1 MGVAVIKKFHS
12 LQNRIILF
20 TISMVILPLL
30 VVGTISYIKS
40 SDILQNK
47 VSISNLNT
55 VRQTGNNIEFIL
67 KDVHDFSL
75 YLFQNDAVSNFLKSD
90 SNTDFNE
97 IQRRRTEVN
106 RELMYLLTSKN
117 YIHSVYIEG
126 FNGLSLDTRASR
138 NQLNE
143 DIITKA
149 RELKGGPL
157 WIFQELE
164 NYNNTTTNVISMVRL
179 VNDINNITNRLGI
192 LKINIS
198 ENTLSERYSNHI
210 VGKGEQFYIIDNNY
224 NIISAPDRAKI
235 MKPISPEIIKEEINN
250 NKSGYYQ
257 ITLNSQEYLV
267 TYYELAYVDYKLI
280 NLVPLEQ
287 LLVEN
292 NIIKNVTIW
301 SILVSFLI
309 CLVFIFLFYHRVLHP
324 LHQVRNVMKEL
335 ENENFDIRLNI
346 KGYNEIAVLGKTFN
360 KMSARLKKLME
371 QIYLEKVKQKE
382 AELKALQAQVD
393 PHFLYNTLDTIYWMS
408 RMEQAPETSNLIKA
422 LAKLFRLSLNKGDE
436 FTTVEKE
443 LEHLEN
449 YIIIQKKRYQG
460 LINFSINVE
469 EDLLSCRVVKL
480 VLQPL
485 VENAIY
491 HGIEK
496 NGGKGNITVNIKKEV
511 EYLIYEIIDD
521 GQGVDI
527 EELNRLLQEVKEDNR
542 GFGIKNVN
550 DRIKLYFEN
559 DCGLSFYS
567 KPGQGTKV
575 VVKQRYIKEGE
586 NNVQHDNSR

>member
-1 MGVAVIKKFHS
+1 MATIKKFHS
-12 LQNRIILF
+12 LQNRIMIF

-75 YLFQNDAVSNFLKSD
+75 YLFQNDAVSDFLKSN
-90 SNTDFNE
+90 SNTDFRE
-97 IQRRRTEVN
+97 IQKRRTEVN

-117 YIHSVYIEG
+117 YIHSVYISG
-126 FNGLSLDTRASR
+126 FNGLSIDTRASR
-138 NQLNE
+138 NQLSE
-143 DIITKA
+143 DIIDRSIK
-149 RELKGGPL
+149 LKGGPL
-157 WIFQELE
+157 WMSQRLE
-164 NYNNTTTNVISMVRL
+164 NYNNTTTYVISLVRL
-179 VNDINNITNRLGI
+179 VNDINNVTNRLGI

-198 ENTLSERYSNHI
+198 EKALSDKYSTDI
-210 VGKGEQFYIIDNNY
+210 VDNGEQFYIVDNN
-224 NIISAPDRAKI
+224 NTIISAQDREKI
-235 MKPISPEIIKEEINN
+235 MEPISHEIIKAEIND

-257 ITLNSQEYLV
+257 ITLNHQKYLV

-292 NIIKNVTIW
+292 NIIKNVMIL

-309 CLVFIFLFYHRVLHP
+309 CLAFIFLFYYRVLHP

-335 ENENFDIRLNI
+335 EKENFDIRLNI

-371 QIYLEKVKQKE
+371 QVYLEKVKQKE

-436 FTTVEKE
+436 FTTVKKE

-449 YIIIQKKRYQG
+449 YITIQKRRYQG
-460 LINFSINVE
+460 LINFSINVDE
-469 EDLLSCRVVKL
+469 GLLSCKVVKL

-491 HGIEK
+491 HGVEK
-496 NGGKGNITVNIKKEV
+496 NGGKGNISVNIKREKK
-511 EYLIYEIIDD
+511 YIIYQIIDD
-521 GQGVDI
+521 GQGVDV
-527 EELNRLLQEVKEDNR
+527 EELNKLLQEIKEDNR

-550 DRIKLYFEN
+550 DRIKLYFGS

-567 KPGQGTKV
+567 KPGKGTKV
-575 VVKQRYIKEGE
+575 VVKQRFRQEGGK
-586 NNVQHDNSR
+586 